1 MKVNFERYFNNE
13 KNRFSL
19 ALKIFVILL
28 FVFSLVFFI
37 WSAMKYNKL
46 LETKAD
52 KERYISE
59 LRENIDE
66 LEYLIDM
73 PLDDEYK
80 IRVAREKLGM
90 CFPEEMIFY
99 TDVE

>member
-1 MKVNFERYFNNE
+1 MKVNFEKYFNKE
-13 KNRFSL
+13 KSRFSL
-19 ALKIFVILL
+19 ALKIFIILL
-28 FVFSLVFFI
+28 FVFSLVFFL

-52 KERYISE
+52 KEKYISE

>member
-1 MKVNFERYFNNE
+1 MKVNFEKYFNRE
-13 KNRFSL
+13 KSTFKL
-19 ALKIFVILL
+19 LLKVFIILL

-46 LETKAD
+46 LETKED

-59 LRENIDE
+59 LRENVDE
-66 LEYLIDM
+66 LEYLIEM

-80 IRVAREKLGM
+80 IRIAREKLGM